1 LDVIPMKF
9 TPAQL
14 DAIQHDGDHLQLIAC
29 AGSGKTEVVARRVA
43 ALLDPSR
50 ARPLTPSNIVAFTF
64 TEKAAGELKQ
74 RIIERTRE
82 ARGEIVGMAE
92 MFVGTIHA
100 FCLDLLTTEVPEYLK
115 FEVLNEVQQGLL
127 IDRNSA
133 KSGLTTT
140 LDLKGAALR
149 RYIDTSNYTTALQIL
164 REDVV
169 HEPQVG
175 PTLASGLT
183 AYQELL
189 RRHHY
194 LDYSSIMDRAV
205 DALENRADVR
215 ERLGQRIRHVIVDE
229 YQDVNPIQERLVRA
243 LATAGAQV
251 CVVGDDDQTI
261 YQWRG
266 SDVSNILKFSDRYS
280 PVQQVRL
287 QENFRSSEGVVDV
300 AREFIKQ
307 NAVRLDKA
315 MIATN
320 AQPDEKGDIQALAF
334 ENPDQEAQFIVAAA
348 RELRGVAFAEGSTR
362 RGLAWSDMA
371 ILLRSVAKNA
381 GPITAALDA
390 AEIPYV
396 IEGMNN
402 LFCTAEAEAA
412 RQLFYFMD
420 GRIGANDL
428 VQFWTHPRFG
438 FTADAVREAVKK
450 ASKARNSLLAESE
463 DKRWSLY
470 NLQRQ
475 FLSFLEDLGVT
486 EESITDGEVVLY
498 NLGKFSQLI
507 SDFESIHF
515 HSDPKRKYE
524 EFANFLQ
531 YSAEGAYPEGWQDNQ
546 YANVDAVRIM
556 TVHKAKGMQWPVVF
570 VPALLRNRFPSPRM
584 GGRSVWHILDESAV
598 DDHTRY
604 RGSVEDERRLFYV
617 AVTRSQK
624 FLFLTYGPIPEK
636 NNRYARPS
644 EFWDNVLVSKFV
656 KRRRQSFADRERL
669 PPEPKKAVANV
680 TLSFSDVKY
689 FFECP
694 YQFKLRI
701 LYGFNAP
708 LHEALG
714 YGKSLHDAL
723 AEVHSRA
730 IRGDIATAAEVDDLV
745 ARHLHVPYAYPS
757 LRETLA
763 ASARK
768 VVDHYLTDN
777 AELLRNVEFSEKTI
791 SIDLGDG
798 INVSGR
804 IDLVRRLD
812 TDETTIVDLKSK
824 DRVQAEAVTE
834 TQLHIYA
841 LGYRELTGRDA
852 DYVEIYNLEEREKKP
867 RSVDEDFIDEV
878 QGHVRKAANSL
889 RANDFPPKAHQR
901 SCTTCDYLGMCGAG
915 QRLMKAP

>member
-1 LDVIPMKF
+1 MKF

-14 DAIQHDGDHLQLIAC
+14 EAIQHDGSHLQLIAC

-43 ALLDPSR
+43 ALLDPRRS
-50 ARPLTPSNIVAFTF
+50 APLAPSNLVAFTF

-74 RIIERTRE
+74 RIVERTRE
-82 ARGEIVGMAE
+82 AHGELVGMAE

-100 FCLDLLTTEVPEYLK
+100 FCLDLLTTEVPEYMK
-115 FEVLNEVQQGLL
+115 YEVLNEVQQGLFV
-127 IDRNSA
+127 DRNSA

-149 RYIDTSNYTTALQIL
+149 RYLDTSNYATALQIL
-164 REDVV
+164 REDAVDET
-169 HEPQVG
+169 HVG
-175 PTLASGLT
+175 PTLAAGLT

-189 RRHHY
+189 KRHHY

-215 ERLGQRIRHVIVDE
+215 ARLGQRIRHIIVDE
-229 YQDVNPIQERLVRA
+229 YQDVNPIQERLVRS
-243 LATAGAQV
+243 LAMAGAQV

-266 SDVSNILKFSDRYS
+266 SDVSNILKFSDRYQ
-280 PVQQVRL
+280 PVRQVRL
-287 QENFRSSEGVVDV
+287 QENFRSSEGVVEI

-307 NAVRLDKA
+307 NEVRLDKA
-315 MIATN
+315 MIATK
-320 AQPDEKGDIQALAF
+320 AQPYEKGDIVALGF
-334 ENPDQEAQFIVAAA
+334 ENPEQEAEFIAETL
-348 RELRGVAFAEGSTR
+348 RELRGVALTDGSLR

-381 GPITAALDA
+381 EPITTALDA

-402 LFCTAEAEAA
+402 LFRTAEAEAA
-412 RQLFYFMD
+412 RQLFFFMD
-420 GRIGANDL
+420 GRIGANEL
-428 VQFWTHPRFG
+428 VQFWIHPRFG
-438 FTADAVREAVKK
+438 FPAEQVREAVKK
-450 ASKARNSLLAESE
+450 ASKARNSLLTES
-463 DKRWSLY
+463 DQKRWSLY

-486 EESITDGEVVLY
+486 EESIADGEVVLY

-531 YSAEGAYPEGWQDNQ
+531 YRADGAYPEGWQDNQ

-584 GGRSVWHILDESAV
+584 GGRSVWHILDETAV
-598 DDHTRY
+598 DDHNRY

-636 NNRYARPS
+636 NNRYARAS
-644 EFWDNVLVSKFV
+644 EFWDDVLVSKFV
-656 KRRRQSFADRERL
+656 KRRRQSYEDRERL

-723 AEVHSRA
+723 AEAHARA
-730 IRGDIATAAEVDDLV
+730 IRGDIATASEVEHLV
-745 ARHLHVPYAYPS
+745 GRHLHVPYAYQS
-757 LRETLA
+757 LRDTLA
-763 ASARK
+763 ASAQN
-768 VVDHYLTDN
+768 VVGHYLADN
-777 AELLRNVEFSEKTI
+777 AELLRSIEFSEKTI

-798 INVSGR
+798 ITVSGR

-812 TDETTIVDLKSK
+812 TNETTIVDLKSK

-867 RSVDEDFIDEV
+867 RSVDEDFIDDV
-878 QGHVRKAANSL
+878 QEHVRTAASSL
-889 RANDFPPKAHQR
+889 RANDFPAKAHQR
-901 SCTTCDYLGMCGAG
+901 TCPTCDYLGMCGAG
-915 QRLMKAP
+915 QRVIEAP